1 MSTED
6 VLAGLHELEESPW
19 ADIQGKPLNA
29 RGLAQRVR
37 HYGIKSTDVR
47 VGDWNGKGYK
57 RADLWDTWTRYLA
70 DASQDESSRGGEE
83 APKSAPESGLGA
95 PRYESATSATSAT
108 DAFESLFQEQEHSE
122 SGPPFTH
129 CQNPNCGNPL
139 VWPDSQ
145 QRGNC
150 STCWLNDED
159 GAA

>member
-1 MSTED
+1 VVRASRVAAVALVADSKEESTPSLGIRLLADLRTVFGEQDVMSTED

-70 DASQDESSRGGEE
+70 DASQDESSRGRRRHLK
-83 APKSAPESGLGA
+83 AHL
-95 PRYESATSATSAT
+95 R
-108 DAFESLFQEQEHSE
+108 
-122 SGPPFTH
+122 
-129 CQNPNCGNPL
+129 
-139 VWPDSQ
+139 
-145 QRGNC
+145 
-150 STCWLNDED
+150 
-159 GAA
+159 AA